1 MPAKSH
7 LLKQVPIFSELSPQ
21 SLDRVARYCRYYT
34 YGADEVIFNNNSR
47 GEELFIIK
55 SGEVLIT
62 KHQDEGDRDIARFI
76 SGETFGDLE
85 LFDEAPRSTNATAV
99 TETVLLQ
106 FPGKGFLLEDLLRR
120 HADIFAPVL
129 HSMLV
134 IVARRIRD
142 TNKLISEN
150 APWVQ
155 DLRRQLHTDK
165 LTGLYN
171 RTYLEEDFS
180 ELLSGYGEGT
190 ALIMLKPDR
199 FKRINDRFGHERGDR
214 VLKAMA
220 QTLID
225 AVGSEGWAA
234 RYRGDEF
241 AVILPAAGIETSRN
255 MAQGIA
261 ESMALIDMEKLVGE
275 AYNPITFS
283 TGITLYPENGNTSM
297 ELIQSGFDLMFKALE
312 SGGNRVLCTGDAVE
326 VG

>member
-199 FKRINDRFGHERGDR
+199 FKRINDRFGHGRGDR

>member
-1 MPAKSH
+1 MPVKSQ
-7 LLKQVPIFSELSPQ
+7 LLKQVPIFTELSPQ
-21 SLDRVARYCRYYT
+21 SLDSVARYCRYYT
-34 YGADEVIFNNNSR
+34 YGAGEVIFNNNSR

-55 SGEVLIT
+55 RGEVLIT
-62 KHQDEGDRDIARFI
+62 KRQNEGNRDIARFI
-76 SGETFGDLE
+76 AGETFGDLE
-85 LFDEAPRSTNATAV
+85 LFDEAPRTTKATAV

-120 HADIFAPVL
+120 HAGIFAPVL

-142 TNKLISEN
+142 TNKLISQN

-199 FKRINDRFGHERGDR
+199 FKQINDRFGHERGDR
-214 VLKAMA
+214 VLRAMA
-220 QTLID
+220 QTLINT
-225 AVGSEGWAA
+225 VGSEGWVA

-241 AVILPAAGIETSRN
+241 AVILPSAGIEASRN
-255 MAQGIA
+255 LAQGIL

-275 AYNPITFS
+275 AYDPITFS
-283 TGITLYPENGNTSM
+283 TGVTLYPGDAKTSM
-297 ELIQSGFDLMFKALE
+297 ELIQSGFDLMFKAWE

>member
-1 MPAKSH
+1 MPVKSQ

-106 FPGKGFLLEDLLRR
+106 FPGKGFLLEDLLHR

-214 VLKAMA
+214 VLRAMA

-275 AYNPITFS
+275 AYNPTTFS

>member
-1 MPAKSH
+1 MPVKSQ
-7 LLKQVPIFSELSPQ
+7 LLKQVPIFSELSPIE
-21 SLDRVARYCRYYT
+21 LERVARYCRYYT
-34 YGADEVIFNNNSR
+34 YAAGDIIFNTNSR

-55 SGEVLIT
+55 RGEVLIT
-62 KHQDEGDRDIARFI
+62 KLQEEGERDIARFI
-76 SGETFGDLE
+76 AGETFGDLE
-85 LFDEAPRSTNATAV
+85 LFDEAPRSTKATAL

-106 FPGKGFLLEDLLRR
+106 FPGKGILLEDLLRR

-155 DLRRQLHTDK
+155 ELRRQLHTDK

-190 ALIMLKPDR
+190 ALVMIKPDR

-214 VLKAMA
+214 VLKTVA
-220 QTLID
+220 QTLVEVVD
-225 AVGSEGWAA
+225 GKGWVA

-241 AVILPAAGIETSRN
+241 AVVMPGAGVEASRS
-255 MAQGIA
+255 IA
-261 ESMALIDMEKLVGE
+261 RQINESMASIEMEKLLGE
-275 AYNPITFS
+275 AYDRVTFS
-283 TGITLYPENGNTSM
+283 TGIAMYPHDAQNSA
-297 ELIQSGFDLMFKALE
+297 ELLQSGFDLMFKALE
-312 SGGNRVLCTGDAVE
+312 TGGNRIICAGDTVE
-326 VG
+326 VA